1 MIFAQQN
8 FTKLDIT
15 INSPALLF
23 PAISLIMLAYT
34 NRFLALASV
43 VRNLHD
49 RYKNRNDQEKSTIHA
64 QLKNLKLRLR
74 IIKNMQILGVLSFLL
89 AIVCM
94 YLIYVNSLDV
104 AGYVFAMSMITFA
117 ASLVLSLMELLQSTK
132 SLEIELSDMDNLD
145 DPGIVDYIK
154 DKFHS

>member
-8 FTKLDIT
+8 FTTLDIT

-94 YLIYVNSLDV
+94 YLIYVNSMEI
-104 AGYVFAMSMITFA
+104 ARFVFATSMFTFA

>member
-94 YLIYVNSLDV
+94 YLIYVNSMEV
-104 AGYVFAMSMITFA
+104 ARYVFAMSMITFA

>member
-74 IIKNMQILGVLSFLL
+74 IIKNMQILGVLCFLL